1 MAAISLQEMWEAYER
16 SVLGGPIE
24 HFTAPATARQQRWQ
38 QRRATARQQRWQQ
51 RRAFYQGAYMVIHAI
66 SASTIDRAQGPSA
79 EHQVVD
85 VSKVMLDYEGEYL
98 RFVEDMKAGR
108 A

>member
-24 HFTAPATARQQRWQ
+24 HFTAP
-38 QRRATARQQRWQQ
+38 ATARQQRWQQ